1 MFPDYAYYNDMPP
14 NKRVLDTFNNL
25 TFPPLDIKT
34 NITIQRIFDI
44 DDDNSAFSVIF
55 QVELEWNDL
64 NLKFN
69 YLSDSTNTIANL
81 IGLDQ
86 WENIWKPNLSF
97 SILTGTAKGRFE
109 KKEGI

>member
-1 MFPDYAYYNDMPP
+1 MAFSMIV
-14 NKRVLDTFNNL
+14 KFLRTFVNSSTSNT
-25 TFPPLDIKT
+25 TFY
-34 NITIQRIFDI
+34 IFNI

-69 YLSDSTNTIANL
+69 YLSNSTNTIANL
-81 IGLDQ
+81 IDLKG

-97 SILTGTAKGRFE
+97 SILTGTAKGRF
-109 KKEGI
+109 